1 MCYPLSAYLP
11 LEFHSGLCRTYTRAL
26 MTRSHFQRQLKHPFP
41 MVAEYLCYCEISHG
55 VGDVKDYLNIT
66 RIL

>member
-1 MCYPLSAYLP
+1 MDKASDDEVTLSTSI
-11 LEFHSGLCRTYTRAL
+11 ETSF
-26 MTRSHFQRQLKHPFP
+26 SHGGGVSL
-41 MVAEYLCYCEISHG
+41 YCEISHG